1 MKSVQRDLTL
11 DLSDVSIVVLSFNR
25 KDTLARNLA
34 ALTQMVEEAGCELIV
49 VDNASTDGSAEI
61 IPAMLAGRPNTRFI
75 ANEDN
80 LGVAGGR
87 NAGWREASREFI
99 LNVDDDALVAI
110 DAIVSML
117 SLMRAQPGIAIISPR
132 ILHAETRTRQLD
144 MGDCQRSIANF
155 HGACH
160 LLRTAL
166 IERIGINDELCS
178 FGGEEIDYSIRARS
192 AGFDVVYTPDATVL
206 HNTLARVG
214 VDGSSRRQRWIY
226 NFTRVFFKHFPLGF
240 ATVLSGRYLLSHVV
254 SGVRAYGPL
263 LAGPLLVSAFR
274 GFRDGRRQHKP
285 APARVVQF
293 YRDPSLRPE
302 FGNVPVWRKLW
313 QMVAAK

>member
-1 MKSVQRDLTL
+1 MKSIQRDLTV

-25 KDTLARNLA
+25 KDILARNLA
-34 ALTQMVEEAGCELIV
+34 ALTKMVEDTGCELIV

-61 IPAMLAGRPNTRFI
+61 IPAMLAGRANTHFI
-75 ANEDN
+75 ANEGN

-87 NAGWREASREFI
+87 NAGWREASRGFI
-99 LNVDDDALVAI
+99 LNVDDDTLVTT

-132 ILHAETRTRQLD
+132 ILHAETRAKQLD
-144 MGDCQRSIANF
+144 MGGNQFSLANF

-166 IERIGINDELCS
+166 IERIGANDELCS

-214 VDGSSRRQRWIY
+214 ADGSGRRQRWLY

-240 ATVLSGRYLLSHVV
+240 ATVLSGRYLLSHLV
-254 SGVRAYGPL
+254 SGMRAYGPL
-263 LAGPLLVSAFR
+263 FAGPLLASAFR
-274 GFRDGRRQHKP
+274 GFRDGRRQHKRVP
-285 APARVVQF
+285 ANVVQF
-293 YRDPSLRPE
+293 YRNPDLRPE

-313 QMVAAK
+313 RKVAPR